1 MSYTYY
7 GDPSKPILM
16 FIHGAGVGGWMWDK
30 QVEYFKQSYYCIVP
44 TYQFSEQQLI
54 RYWADTFLQELLKHK
69 TEGKQVIL
77 VGFSMGAQISV
88 EMCASEPESFSH
100 VMVNSGLVD
109 PKPIL
114 QKMVVPLLPIFNILP
129 KSRSFSMKQAKELYI
144 GEQYFE
150 RYYEGAKRVTNV
162 ELRLVMK
169 ENLEFDLPEGLERFT
184 GEMLITI
191 GEKEE
196 KLLKRSVEKLKR
208 AVPDARIEVIP
219 NVKHGFSLAEPASFN
234 EMLEEWIQANSID
247 EQTN

>member
-1 MSYTYY
+1 MSYSYY
-7 GDPSKPILM
+7 GDSSKPIMM

-54 RYWADTFLQELLKHK
+54 SYWSETFIQELRKHIS
-69 TEGKQVIL
+69 EGQQVIL

-88 EMCASEPESFSH
+88 EMCAREPEFFSH
-100 VMVNSGLVD
+100 VMVNSGLID

-114 QKMVVPLLPIFNILP
+114 QKLVVPLLPVFNLLP

-144 GEQYFE
+144 NEQYFE

-162 ELRLVMK
+162 ELRMIMK
-169 ENLEFDLPEGLERFT
+169 ENLQFDLPKGLDRYL
-184 GEMLITI
+184 GKMLITI

-196 KLLKRSVEKLKR
+196 KLLKRSVGKLKTGR
-208 AVPDARIEVIP
+208 A
-219 NVKHGFSLAEPASFN
+219 
-234 EMLEEWIQANSID
+234 
-247 EQTN
+247 